1 MKEKIILAPGANGT
15 ELTKSMAM
23 HGVNCFN
30 IRICGASELA
40 RLLLMR
46 SGIPI
51 REDFVSAGEEC
62 AMVADAL
69 KDENFFSRTSYKDV
83 QEMTFAIKRMRYQRE
98 KHAEKVMIL
107 RIFFV

>member
-51 REDFVSAGEEC
+51 REDFVSASGIGQ
-62 AMVADAL
+62 
-69 KDENFFSRTSYKDV
+69 SRSCVSASFKTSETVLRK
-83 QEMTFAIKRMRYQRE
+83 QLILLAIPVLLNSDY
-98 KHAEKVMIL
+98 V
-107 RIFFV
+107 V